1 MKAKLEYNLPEDQSQ
16 FDAACK
22 AIDLRSAVS
31 DFDNELRNWIKH
43 GHDFNNAD
51 DALEKVRES
60 LYVYLNSY
68 GINIHE

>member
-31 DFDNELRNWIKH
+31 DFDHELRDWIKH
-43 GHDFNNAD
+43 GHNFKTAD
-51 DALEKVRES
+51 EALDKVRDIFFIC
-60 LYVYLNSY
+60 LNSY

>member
-1 MKAKLEYNLPEDQSQ
+1 MKAKLEYNLPEDQSL

-22 AIDLRSAVS
+22 ATDLRSAVS
-31 DFDNELRNWIKH
+31 DFDNELRDWIKH
-43 GHDFNNAD
+43 GHNFKTAD
-51 DALEKVRES
+51 EALDKARET

>member
-1 MKAKLEYNLPEDQSQ
+1 MKAKLEFNLPEDQSL

-22 AIDLRSAVS
+22 ATDLRSAVS

-43 GHDFNNAD
+43 GHDFKNAD

>member
-31 DFDNELRNWIKH
+31 DFDNELRDWIKH
-43 GHDFNNAD
+43 GHNFKTAD
-51 DALEKVRES
+51 EALVKARDI
-60 LYVYLNSY
+60 LYIYLNSY